1 MKKPHLQLLPMALL
15 VSCLVTG
22 SCLHAQDAGGQDSL
36 KAFTQKVSR
45 AYARTAYLSFHVK
58 YLYANAN
65 RPTDY
70 LDSAVGCVQ
79 MNQGHSRVVID
90 SMETVFTDKYAIRV
104 LRDDKL
110 IYVSAPAPVETQN
123 PVGML
128 DSIFA
133 HMAGLDARLYR
144 QKEEDVLILKFPTG
158 GPYTQMVIHV
168 DDKSG
173 YFSRID
179 YMVNAVGLVGQE
191 MIERPGHP
199 APYQSSGRVY
209 VLFSDYQKG
218 HFDDRLFSADN
229 FFTRMAGKYTPSDRF
244 KDYRIFLASSNL

>member
-1 MKKPHLQLLPMALL
+1 MAIASGVLGQETLQPLA
-15 VSCLVTG
+15 V
-22 SCLHAQDAGGQDSL
+22 QDSL
-36 KAFTQKVSR
+36 KAFTQKVSH
-45 AYARTAYLSFHVK
+45 AYAKASYLSFRVK
-58 YLYANAN
+58 YLYANTGKPA
-65 RPTDY
+65 DY
-70 LDSAVGCVQ
+70 LDSALGTVQ
-79 MNQGHSRVVID
+79 MNQGRSRIVID
-90 SMETVFTDKYAIRV
+90 SMETVFTEKYAIRV

-110 IYVSAPAPVETQN
+110 IYLSAPAHVETQN

-133 HMAGLDARLYR
+133 HLAGVKTRLYR
-144 QKEEDVLILKFPTG
+144 QNGEDILMLDFPAG
-158 GPYTQMVIHV
+158 GPYTRMEISI
-168 DDKSG
+168 DDKTG
-173 YFSRID
+173 YFSRIA
-179 YMVNAVGLVGQE
+179 YTVNAVGLVGRE